1 MCVVVLGMKLSWP
14 KTLVKKWLNIKSKAE
29 DFHADDIVCE
39 GPFHWSISYMHDLD
53 VNLRFWIWGILG
65 ITARAKWVSLFLWY
79 NYFLGFDWGLLLL
92 FAVQDLSFVFFLLV
106 NFLSFSPLL
115 LFFCNLKC
123 FCFLVVELNVVWCGI
138 DAYFRTVEELGFNAL
153 YASSFSGGDEE
164 WRNTYSERE
173 ACTIKKSKTGSV

>member
-1 MCVVVLGMKLSWP
+1 MPALGLIILCSFLIADSCVCVVLGMKLSWP

-29 DFHADDIVCE
+29 DFHADDIFCE

-53 VNLRFWIWGILG
+53 VNLRFWIWGNLG
-65 ITARAKWVSLFLWY
+65 YYRESKMGTII
-79 NYFLGFDWGLLLL
+79 FLGFDWGLLLL

-115 LFFCNLKC
+115 FFFCNLKF

-138 DAYFRTVEELGFNAL
+138 DADFRTVEELSFNAL
-153 YASSFSGGDEE
+153 YASSFFR
-164 WRNTYSERE
+164 W
-173 ACTIKKSKTGSV
+173 